1 LAGRRAG
8 TTGRWFRIALHPAV
22 PVLAFVVVAALILA
36 DWMDE
41 DAGRPSIV
49 LLSGVFLASLA
60 YCRVRLRGRVIEW
73 S

>member
-1 LAGRRAG
+1 
-8 TTGRWFRIALHPAV
+8 
-22 PVLAFVVVAALILA
+22 
-36 DWMDE
+36 MDE